1 MEWGRLVT
9 LLREALPS
17 TRHSQPE
24 AGNEGDVPSPLAG
37 RGAVGGVGF
46 RGKNKSST
54 EADIMRK
61 FGKSQIIMT
70 SLFAVAFLGALPAIA
85 QFAEVLDTGGL
96 GQVRNDFSAYSDNLR
111 DYLTNYNNSSK
122 TFQPLEGQAQLS
134 ITNNSGE
141 LNIPNPVAA
150 SDSIRDSIVQYSTS
164 DKFETNPAV
173 YGSILSNEINRYIIR
188 GSAETLLGTD
198 GQIRL
203 KNKLEATQQVV
214 RNADESF
221 QKAQE
226 TSRGIGNIISEIAEI
241 VNTTRNTVS
250 PTASAEAQ
258 LTQRLAELQLESI
271 EIQKDQ
277 TKLMAEMLG
286 RSIQSQNDLQYTN
299 LNLANISQ
307 QNEDS
312 NRARRV
318 EASAEVARL
327 LRVTSQTDLFR
338 KGSAAPS
345 LESNPPDLENNPP
358 DSENSPPPVLEPGE

>member
-1 MEWGRLVT
+1 
-9 LLREALPS
+9 
-17 TRHSQPE
+17 
-24 AGNEGDVPSPLAG
+24 
-37 RGAVGGVGF
+37 
-46 RGKNKSST
+46 
-54 EADIMRK
+54 MRK

-70 SLFAVAFLGALPAIA
+70 SLFAVAFLGTLPAIA

-111 DYLTNYNNSSK
+111 DYLTNYNNTSK
-122 TFQPLEGQAQLS
+122 TFQPLEGEAQLS

-188 GSAETLLGTD
+188 GSAESLLGTD

-203 KNKLEATQQVV
+203 KNKLEATQNIV
-214 RNADESF
+214 RNAEKSF
-221 QKAQE
+221 QEAQQ
-226 TSRGIGNIISEIAEI
+226 TNGGIGDIISEIIDRAQS
-241 VNTTRNTVS
+241 VPNPAAV
-250 PTASAEAQ
+250 AEAR

-277 TKLMAEMLG
+277 SKLMAEMLG
-286 RSIQSQNDLQYTN
+286 RTIQSQNDLQYTN

-312 NRARRV
+312 NRAIRV
-318 EASAEVARL
+318 EAAAEVARL

-338 KGSAAPS
+338 KSSASPS

>member
-1 MEWGRLVT
+1 
-9 LLREALPS
+9 
-17 TRHSQPE
+17 
-24 AGNEGDVPSPLAG
+24 AGN
-37 RGAVGGVGF
+37 AVGAASNASKEGTASFVGIPSLRLGTRQAPPLVGEGLGERF
-46 RGKNKSST
+46 RGNSKSST

-70 SLFAVAFLGALPAIA
+70 SFFAVAFLGTLPAIA
-85 QFAEVLDTGGL
+85 QFAEVFDTGGL
-96 GQVRNDFSAYSDNLR
+96 GQVKNDFESYSTNLR

-122 TFQPLEGQAQLS
+122 TFQPLEGEAQLS

-150 SDSIRDSIVQYSTS
+150 SDDIRDSIVRYSTS
-164 DKFETNPAV
+164 DKFETNPAI
-173 YGSILSNEINRYIIR
+173 YGSILSNEINRYIVR

-203 KNKLEATQQVV
+203 KNKLEATENIV
-214 RNADESF
+214 RNAEKSY
-221 QKAQE
+221 QEAQQ
-226 TSRGIGNIISEIAEI
+226 TRGGILDIVSGIIDNSTGA
-241 VNTTRNTVS
+241 RS
-250 PTASAEAQ
+250 QAQ
-258 LTQRLAELQLESI
+258 LTQRLAQLQLQSI

-318 EASAEVARL
+318 EAAAEVARL

-345 LESNPPDLENNPP
+345 LEGNPPDLENNPP